1 MANGSLNGFLFDV
14 EHFFGSTAC
23 QRMSFQEKGVYLVM
37 LFQQWR
43 SQTQSLPDDPAAVAD
58 LIAVTPAQAA
68 EVAAAWPVVRGKFL
82 TSRRNDQRIYNRE
95 LEATRRRQRLY
106 LQKRANAGQLGG
118 KAKARKQQQ
127 ARELVASKAIAVLD
141 DAVAH
146 PRDLIREEKSRSDQ
160 RREEGPPAAPT
171 ARSKRPMFTGTRF
184 VMFEWQL
191 DDLRRLLGDQALEAF
206 ALDEFLHDL
215 NAKAEASG
223 QIVPQRDGGAWLQAQ
238 VLAEARRRGLTVAE
252 APSASPANKR
262 IAGLVA
268 GGQAFL
274 NREHRS

>member
-43 SQTQSLPDDPAAVAD
+43 SPTQSLPDDPAAVAD

-82 TSRRNDQRIYNRE
+82 TSRRSDQRIYNRE
-95 LEATRRRQRLY
+95 LERVRRRQRLY
-106 LQKRANAGQLGG
+106 LQNRANAGRLGG
-118 KAKARKQQQ
+118 KSKARNRQQTQ
-127 ARELVASKAIAVLD
+127 ELEASKARAVLGV
-141 DAVAH
+141 AVAK
-146 PRDLIREEKSRSDQ
+146 PRDLIREGEEKSRSEK
-160 RREEGPPAAPT
+160 RREEGPPPT
-171 ARSKRPMFTGTRF
+171 ARSKRPIFTGTRF
-184 VMFEWQL
+184 VLFEWQL

-206 ALDEFLHDL
+206 ELDAFLHDL
-215 NAKAEASG
+215 NAKAERSG

-238 VLAEARRRGLTVAE
+238 VLAEARKRGLTVAE
-252 APSASPANKR
+252 APSVAPTNKR

-274 NREHRS
+274 RREQS